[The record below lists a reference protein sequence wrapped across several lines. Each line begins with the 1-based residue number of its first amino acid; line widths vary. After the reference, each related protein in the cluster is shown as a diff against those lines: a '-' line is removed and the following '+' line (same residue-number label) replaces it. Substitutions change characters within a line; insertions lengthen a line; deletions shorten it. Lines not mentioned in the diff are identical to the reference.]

1 MGLWGHGRII
11 RDLRIEKNL
20 AMDKLQSVVEK
31 RIFGVCEYIG
41 EKVGMKTSKIRL
53 YFIYASFL
61 TFGSPVIIYLILAF
75 LLEQKD
81 QFKARRST
89 IWDL

>member
-1 MGLWGHGRII
+1 MRNIQTI
-11 RDLRIEKNL
+11 
-20 AMDKLQSVVEK
+20 VEK
-31 RIFGVCEYIG
+31 RVFGVCEYIG
-41 EKVGMKTSKIRL
+41 QKIGMKTSRIRL

-75 LLEQKD
+75 ILDQKNLLKSR
-81 QFKARRST
+81 KST

>member
-1 MGLWGHGRII
+1 M
-11 RDLRIEKNL
+11 IEKMQ
-20 AMDKLQSVVEK
+20 AIVEK
-31 RIFGVCEYIG
+31 RVFGVCEYIG
-41 EKVGMKTSKIRL
+41 EKIGMKSSKIRL

-81 QFKARRST
+81 QFRARRSN

>member
-1 MGLWGHGRII
+1 MR
-11 RDLRIEKNL
+11 NL
-20 AMDKLQSVVEK
+20 QAVVEK
-31 RIFGVCEYIG
+31 RVFGVCEYIG
-41 EKVGMKTSKIRL
+41 QKIGMKTSRIRL

-75 LLEQKD
+75 ILDQKNLLKSR
-81 QFKARRST
+81 KST